1 MCSLYDDVEQTHKQD
16 IICSTFLDYL
26 SKTDMEIT
34 SAKGGFHDPLTTIIS
49 GTLHSTFLVMF
60 AK

>member
-1 MCSLYDDVEQTHKQD
+1 
-16 IICSTFLDYL
+16 
-26 SKTDMEIT
+26 MEIT

-60 AK
+60 AKYSVLNTVGQEKKNNGLICFIYSKLIFVV